1 MLHKKKNKL
10 LKAMKEEMKSLNE
23 NHIFELVKLSK
34 GKRALKK
41 KYGSCWKLKKI
52 AHNQNA
58 RLDWLWKVLDRWRIL
73 IVKNINLI
81 NISSILFVFGL
92 VVVLN
97 LEVEQLDMK
106 IVFSLWWLKWEY
118 LHQVT

>member
-41 KYGSCWKLKKI
+41 KYGSC
-52 AHNQNA
+52 
-58 RLDWLWKVLDRWRIL
+58 
-73 IVKNINLI
+73 
-81 NISSILFVFGL
+81 
-92 VVVLN
+92 
-97 LEVEQLDMK
+97 
-106 IVFSLWWLKWEY
+106 
-118 LHQVT
+118 